1 MGARMKFGDLF
12 YAWVC
17 ALFRVLTFLICRYQV
32 SGQASIPQSGPLL
45 VVSNHL
51 SWYDPFL
58 LAIIFPRRLWFYTK
72 VEVFSWPIAGWLAR
86 ITGQI
91 PVQRGVA
98 DRVAL
103 ERALASLREGKA
115 LVIFPEGTVERQE
128 QMIAAHTGVAM
139 LALRS
144 GATLLPVAHAGTRR
158 VLRLSGGW
166 RPHVTVHIGEPYVPT
181 LPIGMSR
188 KVGLQIITNDIMQRI
203 AEMMPSELRG
213 MYKKTLETS
222 E

>member
-1 MGARMKFGDLF
+1 MGTRMKRGDLL
-12 YAWVC
+12 YTWMC
-17 ALFRVLTFLICRYQV
+17 ALFRVFTYFVCRYQV
-32 SGQASIPQSGPLL
+32 SGQASIPLSGPLL
-45 VVSNHL
+45 VVANHL

-72 VEVFSWPIAGWLAR
+72 IEVFSWPIAGWLAR
-86 ITGQI
+86 STGQI
-91 PVQRGVA
+91 PVRRGIA

-103 ERALASLREGKA
+103 ERVLASLREGKA

-158 VLRLSGGW
+158 VLRRSGGW
-166 RPHVTVHIGEPYVPT
+166 RPKVIVHIGEPYVST
-181 LPIGMSR
+181 LPAGVSR
-188 KVGLQIITNDIMQRI
+188 KVGLQVITDDIMKRI
-203 AEMMPSELRG
+203 AEMMPQELRG
-213 MYKKTLETS
+213 VYKKNLDAS

>member
-1 MGARMKFGDLF
+1 MKLGDLF
-12 YAWVC
+12 YTWMRT
-17 ALFRVLTFLICRYQV
+17 LFRVFTFLICRYQV

-58 LAIIFPRRLWFYTK
+58 LALIFPRRLWFYTK
-72 VEVFSWPIAGWLAR
+72 IEVFSWPIVGWLAR

-144 GATLLPVAHAGTRR
+144 GATMLPVAHAGTRR

-166 RPHVTVHIGEPYVPT
+166 RPRVTVHIGEPYVPT
-181 LPIGMSR
+181 LPAGMSR
-188 KVGLQIITNDIMQRI
+188 KVGLQVITNDSMQRI
-203 AEMMPSELRG
+203 AEMMPLELRG
-213 MYKKTLETS
+213 VYKKP
-222 E
+222 

>member
-1 MGARMKFGDLF
+1 MKFGDLF
-12 YAWVC
+12 YTWLR
-17 ALFRVLTFLICRYQV
+17 ALVRVLTFFLCRYQV

-72 VEVFSWPIAGWLAR
+72 LEVFSWPIIGWLAR

-128 QMIAAHTGVAM
+128 QMITAHSGVAM

-158 VLRLSGGW
+158 VLRRGGGW
-166 RPHVTVHIGEPYVPT
+166 RPKVIVHIGEPYVPA
-181 LPIGMSR
+181 LPAGMSR
-188 KVGLQIITNDIMQRI
+188 KVGLQVITDDIMKRI
-203 AEMMPSELRG
+203 AEMMPPESRG
-213 MYKKTLETS
+213 VYKKV
-222 E
+222 